1 MNQRF
6 KKTNPYIIKNMEQNN
21 AVIFLEKLMHLLV
34 LQIVLDINVKQQK
47 IRGRFSSCVIE
58 GTVTRLRSIF

>member
-21 AVIFLEKLMHLLV
+21 AVIFLEKLMHLLL